1 MNVSASEEGDLSRFL
16 WQAPCVCL
24 LEFLC

>member
-1 MNVSASEEGDLSRFL
+1 MNVSASEKVDLSRFL

-24 LEFLC
+24 LEFFC